1 MIYERLQLIAVAHI
15 RRRQPPRQILVGLIG
30 IASLRIKIVDRSAKL
45 QATVDI
51 TGKIGLQTIL
61 RRFPAARRVIA
72 HERHRNARV
81 VKLVVTLHRYPVAYG
96 VAKVKIA
103 HGRPVGQYHIYA
115 GRTEIAR
122 RDPRRRHSRGHWL
135 HRVVK

>member
-1 MIYERLQLIAVAHI
+1 MPVTHLIARIGHELRSGDSRVRAGQKGRDRFGIDLGRSALKHFRIGDIQIVGDAAVLLSHKVVMIYERLQLIAVAHI

-61 RRFPAARRVIA
+61 RRF
-72 HERHRNARV
+72 
-81 VKLVVTLHRYPVAYG
+81 
-96 VAKVKIA
+96 
-103 HGRPVGQYHIYA
+103 RPPDV
-115 GRTEIAR
+115 
-122 RDPRRRHSRGHWL
+122 L
-135 HRVVK
+135 